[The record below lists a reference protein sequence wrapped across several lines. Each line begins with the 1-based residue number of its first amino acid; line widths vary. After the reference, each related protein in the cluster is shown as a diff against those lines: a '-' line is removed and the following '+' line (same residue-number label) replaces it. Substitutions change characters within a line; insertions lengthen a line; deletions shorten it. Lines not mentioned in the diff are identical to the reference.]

1 MQSKEYL
8 KYNNNAYMYV
18 EFPHKKFWNK
28 QINNSAS
35 FESFF
40 SESLKELQ
48 KDNYLYYVHIPHC
61 HTQCL
66 YCTCHVE
73 ITKDYEVVKKYLNLL
88 LKEIDVQLNIFTTA
102 NINPIITHL
111 HMGGGSPTFL
121 KPEEYDVLTKKL
133 EKFINFNQLFE
144 YSIEIDPRRIKEDR
158 MYYYHSKGIN
168 RISFGV
174 QEFDKEVQKMIARV
188 QPASLTEK
196 LLTKEIRKLF
206 PNGINFDLICGLP
219 GQRLVTFQTTIK
231 KTIELN
237 PDRICLNYMHL
248 SPIYHPHQLKMPKD
262 LIPDENL
269 RKELFLLAEEMLLKN
284 GYLRAGYDHFI
295 KKTDYLAEQ
304 IKNKRAGWDRLG
316 IVSGQYN
323 GILGAGVSS
332 VGKLNG
338 KLYYQNTFENI
349 EYERLINLKRLPVA
363 NFHFVSKKDQISE
376 YVIKN
381 LRQYF
386 YINKKDVNSKF
397 NLEFDDFFKK
407 PINLLKEFEQDN
419 LLINNE
425 NYIKL
430 TKTGEI
436 YSNLIASKFDYYINN

>member
-1 MQSKEYL
+1 MWNSHIKNFGINKSIIFPLL
-8 KYNNNAYMYV
+8 KV
-18 EFPHKKFWNK
+18 
-28 QINNSAS
+28 
-35 FESFF
+35 FF
-40 SESLKELQ
+40 AESLKEVQ
-48 KDNYLYYVHIPHC
+48 KDNFLYYVHIPHC

-88 LKEIDVQLNIFTTA
+88 LNEIDIQLNIFTTA

-121 KPEEYDVLTKKL
+121 KPEEYDALTKKL
-133 EKFINFNQLFE
+133 EKFINFNKLFE

-174 QEFDKEVQKMIARV
+174 QEFDYDVQKLIARV

-219 GQRLVTFQTTIK
+219 GQRLETFETTIK

-248 SPIYHPHQLKMPKD
+248 SPTYHPHQLKMPKD

-284 GYLRAGYDHFI
+284 DYLRAGYDHFI

-304 IKNKRAGWDRLG
+304 IKNQKAGWDRLG

-323 GILGAGVSS
+323 GILGARVIS

-363 NFHFVSKKDQISE
+363 NFHFISKKDQISE

-381 LRQYF
+381 IRQYL
-386 YINKKDVNSKF
+386 Y
-397 NLEFDDFFKK
+397 
-407 PINLLKEFEQDN
+407 
-419 LLINNE
+419 
-425 NYIKL
+425 
-430 TKTGEI
+430 
-436 YSNLIASKFDYYINN
+436 